1 MIRIYQIGKI
11 PEKKARDLLK
21 DWEEKEEILSYYLE
35 HDEIEKIGNDI
46 SLIEKQIEIEDI
58 DDARQTIKE
67 VIFLF
72 NHIENK
78 ELLNIEN
85 FF

>member
-11 PEKKARDLLK
+11 PEEKARDLLK

-46 SLIEKQIEIEDI
+46 SLIEKQSEIEDI
-58 DDARQTIKE
+58 DDARQTITE
-67 VIFLF
+67 VKFLF

-78 ELLNIEN
+78 QILNIEN

>member
-1 MIRIYQIGKI
+1 MKIYQIGKI

-21 DWEEKEEILSYYLE
+21 DWEEKEVILSYYLE

-46 SLIEKQIEIEDI
+46 NLIEKQIEIEDI
-58 DDARQTIKE
+58 DDARQTITE
-67 VIFLF
+67 VKFLF

-78 ELLNIEN
+78 QLLNIEN

>member
-11 PEKKARDLLK
+11 PEEKARDLLK
-21 DWEEKEEILSYYLE
+21 DWEEKEVILSYYLE

-58 DDARQTIKE
+58 DDARQTITE
-67 VIFLF
+67 VKFLF

-78 ELLNIEN
+78 QILNIEN

>member
-1 MIRIYQIGKI
+1 MKIYQIGKI
-11 PEKKARDLLK
+11 PEKKAKDLLK
-21 DWEEKEEILSYYLE
+21 DWEEKEVILSYYLE

-58 DDARQTIKE
+58 DDARQTITE
-67 VIFLF
+67 VKFLF

-78 ELLNIEN
+78 QLLNIEN

>member
-1 MIRIYQIGKI
+1 MKIYQIGKI

-21 DWEEKEEILSYYLE
+21 DWEEKEVILSYYLE

-58 DDARQTIKE
+58 DDARQTITE
-67 VIFLF
+67 VKFLF

-78 ELLNIEN
+78 QLLNIEN

>member
-11 PEKKARDLLK
+11 PEEKARDLLK

-58 DDARQTIKE
+58 DHARQTITE
-67 VIFLF
+67 VKFLF

-78 ELLNIEN
+78 QILNIEN